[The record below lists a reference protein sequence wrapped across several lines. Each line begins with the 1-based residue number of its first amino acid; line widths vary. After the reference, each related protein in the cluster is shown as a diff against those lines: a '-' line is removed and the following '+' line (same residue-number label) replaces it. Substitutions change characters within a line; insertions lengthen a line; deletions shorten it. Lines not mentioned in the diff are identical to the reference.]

1 MREIQDVRMD
11 IPGTNSPLLRDVL
24 LRLLV
29 LGLLT
34 APLWVTVVDIDEP
47 RYTYDRTEVV
57 VNDTRIEYADRGI
70 PQSNEP
76 LSDDIKCTAVDPRT
90 CALERRLADGG
101 SAPSRIY
108 IGSTGARPPLEA
120 DYRYVQVE
128 GAVYRAAA
136 EVNTSAQRVNGLY
149 RVDATLEPADA
160 DLVLSE
166 VSIEPDYVP
175 SVVAKTARGGPTTSK
190 NEVDIPE
197 TPIELDDGT
206 YYRVYLQPGLNEP
219 PAVEKRLSDLLTPF
233 LTFVAPFV
241 GMYILI
247 RLPRQFEISYVGD
260 RNRD

>member
-1 MREIQDVRMD
+1 MD
-11 IPGTNSPLLRDVL
+11 IPGANSPLLRDVL

-47 RYTYDRTEVV
+47 THTYDRTEVV
-57 VNDTRIEYADRGI
+57 VNDTRIEYADRG
-70 PQSNEP
+70 PLRGHGR
-76 LSDDIKCTAVDPRT
+76 LSDDIKCTGFDPFIDNRA
-90 CALERRLADGG
+90 CALERQLADGG

-108 IGSTGARPPLEA
+108 ATRVVGGDPSVLEA

-136 EVNTSAQRVNGLY
+136 ESNTSAQRMNGLY
-149 RVDATLEPADA
+149 RVDATLEPVDA
-160 DLVLSE
+160 DIALSD
-166 VSIEPDYVP
+166 VSLEPDHVP
-175 SVVAKTARGGPTTSK
+175 SVVAKTARGGPTTSE
-190 NEVDIPE
+190 NEVDVPE

-206 YYRVYLQPGLNEP
+206 YYRVYLQSSSNEP
-219 PAVEKRLSDLLTPF
+219 PLIENRFSGFLPF
-233 LTFVAPFV
+233 LITFAPPFV

-247 RLPRQFEISYVGD
+247 RLPRQFEISYVGN